1 MVDAA
6 ERKSDKGKLSDSFCL
21 FRRFFMRTII
31 VFIIMDLSRSSMI
44 S

>member
-31 VFIIMDLSRSSMI
+31 VFIMDLSRSSMI